1 MKRARGPV
9 IALLGLLALAG
20 GVVASFPWPK

>member
-1 MKRARGPV
+1 MRAALMLAAPT

-20 GVVASFPWPK
+20 LLRVTLP